1 MKYRLLLT
9 LLIGALAASS
19 ALAQKRYVVDGVLAD
34 KDQQYCLMYAAAAA
48 LQKDGSVAKGV
59 MTDSLGRFKIEL
71 DKAGDYTVRLSYIG
85 YETQLRRVSL
95 SDEADTVHLGVM
107 FLQNE
112 DREIGPAI
120 VTATIARV
128 QQVGDTTMFNADA
141 YRVPEGSTLEALVQQ
156 LPGVQVADDGTITWN
171 GKKVSNILVKGKD
184 FFKGDT
190 SVAMKNLPTNIV
202 SKVKAYDKKSDYTEQ
217 TGIDDGEEETVLDLD
232 LKRDLNQSW
241 IINADLS
248 YGTHDRYSER
258 LFATRFTDNSR
269 ITAFGSANN
278 VGDRGFGGPRGFGGQ
293 SGLTTMQTGGL
304 DFTWDNGKKRFEGG
318 RLELGGNVRVNHIS
332 NNLISRTSSETFLS
346 GGGSSSFGNSR
357 NNSNSERFSLN
368 SDLRFQWNPDS
379 MTSITFRPSYSHNHS
394 NNDGNRL
401 SGTFNSDPYDID
413 GIENPLDSLINRN
426 ADIMGV
432 AVNSNSRLS
441 LGSSNS
447 NQVGANLSIT
457 RRLGTSGRNIS
468 FRGNVSY
475 TNSRSTSF
483 TISDI
488 HYFTSGQERSS
499 SFLNQYSL
507 TPNKNMNYSLRLG
520 YVEPL
525 GKNWFAEARYEFSYR
540 YQDSNRSLYN
550 LNEIEDGEWGS
561 SENHPAI
568 GSLPTEAALLQAV
581 RDDFNSQYAE
591 YKYYNNNVNIGVR
604 YNSEKIR
611 FNAGLSFN
619 PQHTKMQYERP
630 GQNLDTLVTR
640 NVFNFSPEAR
650 FRYRFSRTNS
660 LEFTYRGSS
669 NQPSM
674 TNLLNVVDNSDPLNV
689 SMGNPGLKPSWSNT
703 FRAEYRGYNA
713 ERLAGINAGINF
725 STTSNSIEQ
734 RIVYDEAT
742 GVRYSRPENINGY
755 WNASGRLMYNF
766 SFGPEQL
773 FSLTTN
779 TELGYTQNVG
789 YVSRM
794 GTEGYVR
801 ELFRAYSLPTR
812 VSTQTAD
819 YYDNIFESSQATKNY
834 NRTLRVGENLNLN
847 YRATYFDVGLTGSL
861 NYQHARNTVQT
872 SGNLD
877 TWLFSYGLTA
887 STTTPWGMGIST
899 DIRMSSRRGY
909 SDQSMNTNELL
920 WNAQL
925 SQKFLKGSPLTV
937 SLQFYD
943 ILHKQSNVSR
953 TLNAQMRSD
962 TWSNAI
968 NSYILL
974 RIVYRLNIFPGG
986 STAKSDSGKRG
997 RDRDGDDE
1005 GPRGM
1010 GGPPPGEG
1018 GNAGGSGRSPGGA
1031 GGGPGGGG
1039 PGGGPSFF

>member
-9 LLIGALAASS
+9 LLIGTLAASS
-19 ALAQKRYVVDGVLAD
+19 ALAQKRYVVDGVIAD

-59 MTDSLGRFKIEL
+59 MTDSLGRFKLEL

-85 YETQLRRVSL
+85 YETQQHRISL

-171 GKKVSNILVKGKD
+171 GKKVNNILVKGKD

-202 SKVKAYDKKSDYTEQ
+202 SKVKAYDKKSDYAEQ

-241 IINADLS
+241 IINADVA
-248 YGTHDRYSER
+248 YGTHDRYNAR

-269 ITAFGSANN
+269 ITAFGSRNN

-293 SGLTTMQTGGL
+293 SGLTTTTSGGL
-304 DFTWDNGKKRFEGG
+304 DFTWDNGLKRYAGG
-318 RLELGGNVRVNHIS
+318 RIELGGNVRYNHTS
-332 NNLISRTSSETFLS
+332 NDLVSRTSSETFLS

-357 NNSNSERFSLN
+357 NK
-368 SDLRFQWNPDS
+368 SDSHRTSVSTDFRFQWNPDS
-379 MTSITFRPSYSHNHS
+379 MTNVSLRPSFSHNHS
-394 NNDGNRL
+394 RNGADRL
-401 SGTFNSDPYDID
+401 SATFNANPYDIN
-413 GIENPLDSLINRN
+413 GIENPLDSLMQRN
-426 ADIMGV
+426 ADIMDV

-441 LGSSNS
+441 MGSSNS

-457 RRLGTSGRNIS
+457 RRLGTTGRNLS

-475 TNSRSTSF
+475 THSRSTSF

-488 HYFTSGQERSS
+488 HYFTTGQETSNN
-499 SFLNQYSL
+499 FLNQYNL
-507 TPNKNMNYSLRLG
+507 TPNTNMNYSLRLG

-540 YQDSNRSLYN
+540 YQDSDRSLYK
-550 LNEIEDGEWGS
+550 LNELQDGEWGS

-568 GSLPTEAALLQAV
+568 GSLPTEAALLQSV

-591 YKYYNNNVNIGVR
+591 YKYYNNNVNVGVR
-604 YNSEKIR
+604 YNSETIR

-619 PQHTKMQYERP
+619 PQRTKMQYERP

-640 NVFNFSPEAR
+640 NVFNFAPEAR

-660 LEFTYRGSS
+660 LEFSYRGSS
-669 NQPSM
+669 SQPSM

-713 ERLAGINAGINF
+713 ERLAGINAGVDF

-734 RIVYDEAT
+734 RIVYDETT

-755 WNASGRLMYNF
+755 WRANGRLMYNF

-794 GTEGYVR
+794 GTARYVR
-801 ELFRAYSLPTR
+801 ELFRAYSLPATK
-812 VSTQTAD
+812 STQTAD
-819 YYDNIFESSQATKNY
+819 YYDNVFATSQAVKNY
-834 NRTLRVGENLNLN
+834 NRTTRVGERLNLN
-847 YRATYFDVGLTGSL
+847 YRAPYFDIGLTGSL

-872 SGNLD
+872 TGNLD

-909 SDQSMNTNELL
+909 SDNSMNTNELL

-943 ILHKQSNVSR
+943 ILHKQSTVSR

-968 NSYILL
+968 NSYIML
-974 RIVYRLNIFPGG
+974 RIVYRLNIFPSGG
-986 STAKSDSGKRG
+986 SAKSNGGYRERG
-997 RDRDGDDE
+997 D
-1005 GPRGM
+1005 GPRGERPE
-1010 GGPPPGEG
+1010 GGEG
-1018 GNAGGSGRSPGGA
+1018 QRGERGGER
-1031 GGGPGGGG
+1031 GGGERGGGM
-1039 PGGGPSFF
+1039 PPADVHVSRYAF